1 MAFEV
6 ASVKPTKRPK
16 FPPTIFPLDT
26 GNAKTAGGRFS
37 ATLPLV
43 PYVAFAYKLL
53 PAEISTQLPKSFP
66 MDDLYDIEA
75 RAEGNP
81 TKDQM
86 RLMTQSLLA
95 DRFKLKVHFETREGP
110 VFALTLV
117 TPGHTGPKLRPH
129 ADGPACPD
137 SFDT

>member
-1 MAFEV
+1 MGNQQGA
-6 ASVKPTKRPK
+6 ASLRLFRWWLT
-16 FPPTIFPLDT
+16 F
-26 GNAKTAGGRFS
+26 
-37 ATLPLV
+37 
-43 PYVAFAYKLL
+43 AFAYKLM

-66 MDDLYDIEA
+66 MDPFDIEA
-75 RAEGNP
+75 RAAGNP

-86 RLMTQSLLA
+86 RLMMQSLLA
-95 DRFKLKVHFETREGP
+95 DRFRLRVHFETRDGP

-117 TPGHTGPKLRPH
+117 RPGETGPKLRPH